1 MKFDRRL
8 FFNFDWTLLVLI
20 LSISCIGL
28 LNIYSA
34 GYSIDS
40 FRQET
45 LYIKQAQWIALGLIS
60 IVVIICI
67 DYRFICRFGYVIYAV
82 SILLLLLVALYGYA
96 THGSQRW
103 IVIGGFFFQPSE
115 LVKLTL
121 ILALAKYFDDHMI
134 ERSYSLKE
142 LLIPLFIIF
151 VPVLFIL
158 KQPDLGTALMLI
170 FISTSMIFFIG
181 IQWRSLI
188 MAFTGGVVLIPMA
201 WFLLK
206 DYQKERIMT
215 FFNPEDDPLGAG
227 YHIIQSIIAV
237 GSGGIFGKG
246 YLKGTQTQLKFLP
259 VQQTDFV
266 FSVFAEEWGF
276 LGGII
281 LIILFAVLILWCLKI
296 ALNSRDLLGMLLSI
310 GITMFI
316 LWEVFINI
324 GMVLGML
331 PVVGIPLPFLSYGG
345 SSMLVLMISMGL
357 LLNVSMRRFI
367 LHP

>member
-1 MKFDRRL
+1 
-8 FFNFDWTLLVLI
+8 
-20 LSISCIGL
+20 
-28 LNIYSA
+28 
-34 GYSIDS
+34 
-40 FRQET
+40 
-45 LYIKQAQWIALGLIS
+45 
-60 IVVIICI
+60 
-67 DYRFICRFGYVIYAV
+67 
-82 SILLLLLVALYGYA
+82 
-96 THGSQRW
+96 
-103 IVIGGFFFQPSE
+103 
-115 LVKLTL
+115 
-121 ILALAKYFDDHMI
+121 
-134 ERSYSLKE
+134 
-142 LLIPLFIIF
+142 
-151 VPVLFIL
+151 
-158 KQPDLGTALMLI
+158 
-170 FISTSMIFFIG
+170 
-181 IQWRSLI
+181 